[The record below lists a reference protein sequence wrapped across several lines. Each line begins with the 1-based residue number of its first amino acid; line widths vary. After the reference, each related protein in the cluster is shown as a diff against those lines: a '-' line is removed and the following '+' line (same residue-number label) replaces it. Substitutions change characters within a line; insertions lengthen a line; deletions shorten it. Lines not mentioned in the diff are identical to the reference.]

1 MSLIVTADVHQTD
14 LPRDAHRWRLFEF
27 LIEQADKY
35 KADIAILGDLT
46 DAKDRHSARLTNDMA
61 LAFEAMAI
69 NHQVYAIPGNHDGI
83 DITNPFF
90 AFVSMIPDVHFQ
102 MIPEAIQLSIGNC
115 LFLPHSKQPEKD
127 WAELDFS
134 KPDWIFCHQT
144 FQGAVG
150 ENGFI
155 LPGLDPSI
163 FGKTKAKVISGDIHS
178 PQIVSKKPHIEYVG
192 APYRTRFGDA
202 YEPRCLLIRDDGS
215 LKDLHFKTTN
225 KHLIEIG
232 SDIKALSE
240 VLAKAPDGDQIK
252 VRVRLPRSAYPE
264 WPAIRKQIVELCA
277 KASLELTGPEL
288 LAIPD
293 KPRKGAPEAKSGSPS
308 AILPE
313 GAIDAYAEKKG
324 ASAHLRR
331 RGKVWLKEAI
341 GVK

>member
-1 MSLIVTADVHQTD
+1 MAFIVTADIHQTD
-14 LPRDAHRWRLFEF
+14 LPRDSHRWRLFEF

-35 KADIAILGDLT
+35 KADIAICGDLT

-61 LAFEAMAI
+61 LAFEAMAADHVVHI
-69 NHQVYAIPGNHDGI
+69 IPGNHDGI
-83 DITNPFF
+83 DLANPFF
-90 AFVSMIPDVHFQ
+90 EFARMIEGVHFY
-102 MIPEAIQLSIGNC
+102 MEPELVPLSIGKC

-127 WAELDFS
+127 WASLDFS

-155 LPGLDPSI
+155 LPGLDPGI
-163 FGKTKAKVISGDIHS
+163 FGKTKAKVISGDIHA

-215 LKDLHFKTTN
+215 MKDLHFETVN
-225 KHLIEIG
+225 KLLVEMG
-232 SDIKALSE
+232 ADRKLNLKE
-240 VLAKAPDGDQIK
+240 AKPGDQVK

-264 WPAIRKQIVELCA
+264 WPAIRNEIVESCFA
-277 KASLELTGPEL
+277 LELDLTGPEL
-288 LAIPD
+288 IAIPD
-293 KPRKGAPEAKSGSPS
+293 KPKKGSPEAKSGSPS
-308 AILPE
+308 AISPE
-313 GAIDAYAEKKG
+313 EAMDAYAEKKG

-331 RGKVWLKEAI
+331 RGKVWLKEAT
-341 GVK
+341 GGK